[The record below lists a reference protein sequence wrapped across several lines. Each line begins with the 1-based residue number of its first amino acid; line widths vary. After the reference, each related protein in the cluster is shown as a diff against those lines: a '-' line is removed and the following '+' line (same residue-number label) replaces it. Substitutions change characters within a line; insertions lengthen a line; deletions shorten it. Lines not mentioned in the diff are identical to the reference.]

1 MPLRE
6 REEIQKMLQ
15 QAVRRVASSREPV
28 ASIVVLLMMAPLLAT
43 AAIFPDKIGT
53 FEKGSPTSLAMP
65 DRSLVDE
72 FGLQATEQAEYKE
85 EKKHFTATAWRFRDS
100 TGAMAFFQARRPSG
114 ANPAA
119 LAKLAVTTSDGTIF
133 AYGNYVFQLTGA
145 VPAAEDLQPM
155 YGNLPKLEQSPL
167 PSLMSFLPATGL
179 IPNSER
185 YILGPVSLDR
195 FEPRIAPSIVGFHLG
210 AEGQLGKFSS
220 PKGPLSLAIFYYPT
234 PGVARE
240 RLLEFQKIPGA
251 MVKRAGPLVAVT
263 IDPPD
268 LDSAERL
275 LAQVKYESNLTWTQ
289 KVPVNEVKGFARS
302 MLTMMLLAAII
313 LGMCLVAGI
322 AFGGIRILARKM
334 GRPLEPDAM
343 TTLRLDGK

>member
-1 MPLRE
+1 
-6 REEIQKMLQ
+6 MLQ
-15 QAVRRVASSREPV
+15 QALGAVR
-28 ASIVVLLMMAPLLAT
+28 LLTILIPALAT
-43 AAIFPDKIGT
+43 AAIFPDKIGS
-53 FEKGSPTSLAMP
+53 FDKGSPTSLAMP
-65 DRSLVDE
+65 DRALFDE
-72 FGLQATEQAEYKE
+72 FGLEVTEQAEYKSDSS
-85 EKKHFTATAWRFRDS
+85 HFTATAWRFRDS

-114 ANPAA
+114 ANPAP
-119 LAKLAVTTSDGTIF
+119 LAKLAVSTSDGTIF

-145 VPAAEDLQPM
+145 VPPADDLQPM
-155 YGNLPKLEQSPL
+155 YAQLPKLEQSPL
-167 PSLMSFLPATGL
+167 PSLMSFLPSAGL

-185 YILGPVSLDR
+185 YVLGPVSLDR
-195 FEPRIAPSIVGFHLG
+195 FEPRIAPSVAGFHLG
-210 AEGQLGKFSS
+210 AEGQLGKYKS
-220 PKGPLSLAIFYYPT
+220 PNGPLNLAIFYYAT

-240 RLLEFQKIPGA
+240 RLVEFRKIPGA
-251 MVKRAGPLVAVT
+251 MANRVGPLVAVT

-275 LAQVKYESNLTWTQ
+275 LAQVKYETNLTWSQ

-302 MLTMMLLAAII
+302 ILTMILLAGII

-343 TTLRLDGK
+343 TTLGLDGK

>member
-1 MPLRE
+1 
-6 REEIQKMLQ
+6 MLQ
-15 QAVRRVASSREPV
+15 QAL
-28 ASIVVLLMMAPLLAT
+28 ILLLAIIP
-43 AAIFPDKIGT
+43 AVAAGAIFPDHIGT
-53 FEKGSPTSLAMP
+53 FDKGSPTSLAMP
-65 DRSLVDE
+65 DRDLFSE
-72 FGLQATEQAEYKE
+72 YGLEATEQAEYKSE
-85 EKKHFTATAWRFRDS
+85 GKRFTATAWRFKDS

-114 ANPAA
+114 ATPAP
-119 LAKLAVTTSDGTIF
+119 LAKLAISTSDGRIF

-145 VPAAEDLQPM
+145 VPPAADFEAM
-155 YGNLPKLEQSPL
+155 YAQLLKLEQSPL
-167 PSLMSFLPATGL
+167 PILMSYLPQAGL

-195 FEPRIAPSIVGFHLG
+195 FEPRIAPSVAGFHYG
-210 AEGQLGKFSS
+210 AEGQLGRYKS

-275 LAQVKYESNLTWTQ
+275 LAQVKYETNLTWSQ

-302 MLTMMLLAAII
+302 ILTMIALAGII

-322 AFGGIRILARKM
+322 AFGGFRILAKRM
-334 GRPLEPDAM
+334 GRRVEPDAM
-343 TTLRLDGK
+343 ITLGLDGK